1 MDYKSKLKTRGKN
14 PAARH
19 QRQGSFGWC
28 CRFYLL
34 AKPCEPLL
42 LAWHLSSFESCK
54 SWSHAGLEFSEFLTV
69 RESFLSL
76 GLSVNLSL
84 SLFSRRKRMSLFFSL
99 THSHSHS
106 LSQSLSLSL
115 YQ

>member
-1 MDYKSKLKTRGKN
+1 MKTRGKN

-34 AKPCEPLL
+34 AKPYEPLL

-54 SWSHAGLEFSEFLTV
+54 SWPHAGLEFSEFLTV

-76 GLSVNLSL
+76 GLSVSLSLALSVQSTKKNVSLFPSLFLFLSL
-84 SLFSRRKRMSLFFSL
+84 SVRVPP
-99 THSHSHS
+99 
-106 LSQSLSLSL
+106 QC
-115 YQ
+115 